1 MFKGGYILGGG
12 VDYVRAAHS
21 GSEGGIYS
29 GEMGRLWEGR
39 ISKGRGYILGGRV
52 RFWEGRID
60 SGSVTYSC
68 RKGGGVYSGR
78 KG

>member
-1 MFKGGYILGGG
+1 MDQKG
-12 VDYVRAAHS
+12 V
-21 GSEGGIYS
+21 YS
-29 GEMGRLWEGR
+29 RGMGRLWEGR
-39 ISKGRGYILGGRV
+39 ISKGRGYILGGWG

-68 RKGGGVYSGR
+68 SKKGVYSGR